1 MNRLQLRAFAPAIA
15 AGAVAAAALFAMPAA
30 AAPPA
35 PAFRAVLVSPVAQ
48 PRQEIV
54 DGVLWRCEGTQ
65 CTGGKN
71 GSRPVIVCGRF
82 VQKFGP
88 VASFAH
94 PKGELDAEALARCNG
109 G

>member
-1 MNRLQLRAFAPAIA
+1 MNRFRPRAFPAFVA
-15 AGAVAAAALFAMPAA
+15 AGAVAAAALFAVPAA
-30 AAPPA
+30 AAAPA

-54 DGVLWRCEGTQ
+54 DGVVWRCEGTQ
-65 CTGGKN
+65 CTGGKS

-94 PKGELDAEALARCNG
+94 AKGELDAEALARCNAG
-109 G
+109 